1 MGSAKSASRTKGASV
16 RPAIINFCSTAID
29 MLRFSTKMIFENAG
43 TEDFDYFVVTWLP
56 TPDVNSWL
64 TTAPYPI
71 NQVLHGTQ
79 PGLAYVPQLRAM
91 MNRGF
96 DIGYAASDWV
106 ALVNTDMAF
115 GRNWLSNLMRRA
127 ISPEVIPNSLHIT
140 PVDGTNTIKRDLG
153 VPTAERFNLQGFW
166 KLHDALYQDK
176 VQTQDEMPHGW
187 EDCAT
192 FPYLLHHRW
201 WKEYGPW
208 AHEFDGIEAPD
219 RRFFRR
225 CAHAGA
231 KFVLVHDSIVY
242 HHEAVERRGARPPG
256 AEGMPEGA

>member
-1 MGSAKSASRTKGASV
+1 M
-16 RPAIINFCSTAID
+16 RPAVINFCSTALD
-29 MLRFSTKMIFENAG
+29 MLRFSTKMLFENAG

-56 TPDVNSWL
+56 TPEVNSWL

-96 DIGYAASDWV
+96 NIGYAASDWV

-115 GRNWLSNLMRRA
+115 GRGWLSNLVRRA
-127 ISPEVIPNSLHIT
+127 TSPDVIPNSVHIT
-140 PVDGTNTIKRDLG
+140 PTTAGYAQAQG
-153 VPTAERFNLQGFW
+153 VGMFKADFGLPTATTFDIQGFW
-166 KLHDALYQDK
+166 QLHDGLHQDR
-176 VQTQDEMPHGW
+176 TTSQDATPGGW
-187 EDCAT
+187 ESCAT
-192 FPYLLHHRW
+192 FPYLLHHSW
-201 WKEYGPW
+201 WKKCGPW

-225 CAHAGA
+225 CALAGA
-231 KFVLVHDSIVY
+231 KFLLVHDSIVY
-242 HHEAVERRGARPPG
+242 HHEAAERRGRRPPG
-256 AEGMPEGA
+256 AENIPEGA